1 MGEEIIISQ
10 HTKGIVVH
18 AKRERGQFNN
28 ERNWIILIQSVDTT
42 EDPVEIMRWVSH
54 CMETGET
61 FIDTRPQKWGKTT
74 NYNFYKATEEEKQ
87 LIKNVLKKYNLRY
100 AKILNKLIPR

>member
-1 MGEEIIISQ
+1 MEEQIIISQ

-18 AKRERGQFNN
+18 AKRERGCFDN
-28 ERNWIILIQSVDTT
+28 ERNWIILIQSVQITPT
-42 EDPVEIMRWVSH
+42 GTEIMRWVSH

>member
-10 HTKGIVVH
+10 HTKGIIVH
-18 AKRERGQFNN
+18 AKRERGLFDN
-28 ERNWIILIQSVDTT
+28 RNWIILIQSVQITPT
-42 EDPVEIMRWVSH
+42 ETEIMRWVSH

-61 FIDTRPQKWGKTT
+61 FIDIRPQKWGNAT

-87 LIKNVLKKYNLRY
+87 LIKNVLKQHNLRY
-100 AKILNKLIPR
+100 AKILNKLIPK

>member
-1 MGEEIIISQ
+1 MEEQIIINQ

-28 ERNWIILIQSVDTT
+28 ERNWIILIESIQITPIVT
-42 EDPVEIMRWVSH
+42 EIMRWVSH
-54 CMETGET
+54 CIETGET
-61 FIDTRPQKWGKTT
+61 FIDIKPQKWGNAT

-87 LIKNVLKKYNLRY
+87 LVKDVLKKHNLRY